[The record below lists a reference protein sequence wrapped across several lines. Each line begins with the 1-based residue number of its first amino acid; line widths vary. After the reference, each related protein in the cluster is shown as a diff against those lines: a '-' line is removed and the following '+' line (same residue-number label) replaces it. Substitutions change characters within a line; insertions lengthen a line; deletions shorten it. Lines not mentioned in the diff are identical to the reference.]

1 MTRYKNMTEAEL
13 DGLIILSFYP
23 KKKEKLNLSNKE
35 IFIHLIIKKLEDAD
49 LLSEFGENVISFFNI
64 EIEKKK
70 VIGVLIYEAFL
81 ADIKVF
87 KMAALKTFDEN
98 KECIK

>member
-1 MTRYKNMTEAEL
+1 MTRYKNMTETEL
-13 DGLIILSFYP
+13 DGLLVLSFFP
-23 KKKEKLNLSNKE
+23 NKKEKLNLSNKD
-35 IFIHLIIKKLEDAD
+35 IFIHLILKKLDD
-49 LLSEFGENVISFFNI
+49 HNLLSEFGENVITFFSS
-64 EIEKKK
+64 ETQKKRD
-70 VIGVLIYEAFL
+70 VGIFIYEAFL

>member
-70 VIGVLIYEAFL
+70 DIGVLIYEAFL